1 MEEKIDFQI
10 IENYEKFLS
19 QKLAPKLT
27 SLVNDRQKLVDEI
40 NGYIDL
46 ENMLIEREQHSINED
61 YHTLIDI
68 GGGIK
73 MQAKV
78 DSKQLSTS
86 SSSTSDQ
93 EIFIHIGLGIHIPLS
108 STECLEF
115 ISSRV
120 PLLERRLSGVQEN
133 CNKIIMDIEN
143 SKALIDEAKAYNNN
157 NNNNNNNNS
166 SNNTS

>member
-1 MEEKIDFQI
+1 MEEEIDNQI

-19 QKLAPKLT
+19 EKLAPQL
-27 SLVNDRQKLVDEI
+27 SCLVNDRQKLVDEI

-46 ENMLIEREQHSINED
+46 ENMLTEREQQSNNED
-61 YHTLIDI
+61 FHTFIDI

-78 DSKQLSTS
+78 DSKQLSSSSS
-86 SSSTSDQ
+86 SSSTK

-108 STECLEF
+108 STECLDF

-120 PLLERRLSGVQEN
+120 PLLEEKLSTVQDK
-133 CNKIIMDIEN
+133 CNKIVVDIEN
-143 SKALIDEAKAYNNN
+143 SKALIEEARQHNNKMKR
-157 NNNNNNNNS
+157 
-166 SNNTS
+166 